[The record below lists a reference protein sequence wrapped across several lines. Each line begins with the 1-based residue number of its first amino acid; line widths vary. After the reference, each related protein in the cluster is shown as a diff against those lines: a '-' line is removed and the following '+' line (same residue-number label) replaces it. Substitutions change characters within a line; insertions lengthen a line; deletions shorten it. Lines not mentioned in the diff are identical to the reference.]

1 MSRNNCNTRNPWPW
15 IFSFGFLIAI
25 ACSLAVYI
33 FVTPKQAP
41 PAPSDP
47 LPRAVAEDGETHH
60 FGGWHNDPGRVDAV
74 AKTLVEPRFSQTPAY
89 RAFRGGPE
97 GTVLLSDFA
106 KKVHGGQHIPTLD
119 QGDIGSCV
127 GNGTSNACRYLV
139 DRQNFELMTA
149 HKPFTPCSELVTEAI
164 YGLARHEIGHDAI
177 RGDGAVTA
185 EAGKAVQIYGVI
197 PRGVYGKHDLS
208 KYSVPLCRSWG
219 ESGLPNELEPI
230 AKQSP
235 VHGITLARTADEVAK
250 AIRQGYTVA
259 CGSRVGF
266 GSRGPYKRD
275 KDGFLKAS
283 GTWGHCMAVIGVRA
297 GTRPGFLFLNSWGT
311 NWVSGPTGIDDSG
324 KAFDIPAGS
333 FWVDYKTADRMFA
346 GGDCVIFADAVGFP
360 AKETLDD
367 WFIDFKT
374 RRDFV
379 ALPAPQHFAR
389 GLLPLRGGV
398 ECSLAW

>member
-1 MSRNNCNTRNPWPW
+1 MTQRTYDRLQSLA
-15 IFSFGFLIAI
+15 IGVSLFAI
-25 ACSLAVYI
+25 AGLMLYIGLQPKPVFTPAADPSPVAVS
-33 FVTPKQAP
+33 T
-41 PAPSDP
+41 
-47 LPRAVAEDGETHH
+47 DGEMMRY
-60 FGGWHNDPGRVDAV
+60 GGWHNDPERVDAV

-127 GNGTSNACRYLV
+127 GNGISNAVHYLI

-149 HKPFTPCSELVTEAI
+149 HKPYEPCKELVTEGI

-185 EAGKAVQIYGVI
+185 EGGKGVQIYGVI
-197 PRGVYGKHDLS
+197 PRGVYGKHDLQ
-208 KYSVPLCRSWG
+208 KYSVSLCRQWG
-219 ESGLPNELEPI
+219 KTGLPDDLEPI

-235 VHGITLARTADEVAK
+235 VHGVTLARTADEVAK

-259 CGSRVGF
+259 CGSEVGF

-275 KDGFLKAS
+275 KDGFLKAN
-283 GTWGHCMAVIGVRA
+283 GKWGHCMAVIGVRA
-297 GTRPGFLFLNSWGT
+297 GDRPGFLFLNSWGT
-311 NWVSGPTGIDDSG
+311 DWVSGPTGLDDTG
-324 KAFDIPAGS
+324 KPFDIPLGS

-346 GGDCVIFADAVGFP
+346 EGDCVIFADAVGFP
-360 AKETLDD
+360 AKEVLDD
-367 WFIDFKT
+367 WFIN
-374 RRDFV
+374 V
-379 ALPAPQHFAR
+379 LPAPDIFVR
-389 GLLPLRGGV
+389 GPAPVKEGAS
-398 ECSLAW
+398 CSLAW